1 MLKEHVNKIRLL
13 TQRCGLSINII
24 YLHIIN
30 KSKINNFVDKNIDK
44 KLVMTKKGLSLLQKE
59 RKGGFIIFERNFI
72 IYRLRPAFIGQG
84 SMKKRMSTI
93 TIIFNFLGL

>member
-13 TQRCGLSINII
+13 TQRCSLSINII

-44 KLVMTKKGLSLLQKE
+44 KLVMTKKKDYLCCKKKGKEDLLFL
-59 RKGGFIIFERNFI
+59 KGILLFTV
-72 IYRLRPAFIGQG
+72 YDQPLLDKVQ
-84 SMKKRMSTI
+84 
-93 TIIFNFLGL
+93 

>member
-13 TQRCGLSINII
+13 TQKCCLSINII

-44 KLVMTKKGLSLLQKE
+44 KLVMTKKRIIFAAKRKE
-59 RKGGFIIFERNFI
+59 RR
-72 IYRLRPAFIGQG
+72 IYYF
-84 SMKKRMSTI
+84 
-93 TIIFNFLGL
+93 